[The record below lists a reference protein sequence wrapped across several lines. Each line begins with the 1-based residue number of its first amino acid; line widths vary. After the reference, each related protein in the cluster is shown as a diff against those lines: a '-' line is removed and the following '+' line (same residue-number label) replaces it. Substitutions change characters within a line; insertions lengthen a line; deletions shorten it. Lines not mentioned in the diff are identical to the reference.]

1 MFVNLQSIVVFF
13 FPISNKRVSIPFAL
27 VHSDI
32 WGPTTIPN
40 ISSSKWFVSFINDCT
55 WVTWVFLVKQKLDVS
70 TVFPNFYKMVK
81 TQFRV
86 GIKKFRSDNAKDYF
100 NQVLSPHFKK
110 EGIIYKSS
118 CISTPQQNMVVE
130 RKKWSFSYYYKRF
143 FVLEKCS

>member
-1 MFVNLQSIVVFF
+1 M
-13 FPISNKRVSIPFAL
+13 
-27 VHSDI
+27 
-32 WGPTTIPN
+32 
-40 ISSSKWFVSFINDCT
+40 
-55 WVTWVFLVKQKLDVS
+55 S